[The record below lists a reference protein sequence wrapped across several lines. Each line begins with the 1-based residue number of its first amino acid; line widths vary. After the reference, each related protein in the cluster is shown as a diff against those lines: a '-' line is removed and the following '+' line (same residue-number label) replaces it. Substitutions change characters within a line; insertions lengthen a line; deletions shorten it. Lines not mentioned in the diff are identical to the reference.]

1 MEVIVAKREVA
12 KSAIGMVKSK
22 NGCGQV
28 QNRRGKGKNGSGR
41 GIEKLRVGKMRL
53 EEKKR

>member
-41 GIEKLRVGKMRL
+41 GIGSMSIQN
-53 EEKKR
+53 